1 MASVVLQN
9 IVASEIPVA
18 TAVVPRATVEVP
30 MATATV
36 PMATA
41 TVSPEPQVHT
51 RILTEVFPPNYA
63 ASTVSL
69 GRRTTSPRA
78 SASFVAAAPRANTP
92 PAPPQ
97 VVERPVY
104 IDRIVERIV
113 EKPVYIDR
121 VVEKVVEKIVDR
133 PVYIQSGEHHV
144 RDVEHHVRPLEGRV
158 YAPPVEVAYSDRPFY
173 VNAPAPSVVHTE
185 LPGTKAGNDFPY
197 HDPERGA
204 HFVGHEIDG
213 EGFFSDQLED
223 LYNMFSSGAKKKGR
237 AGRRKT

>member
-1 MASVVLQN
+1 VASVVLQN

-18 TAVVPRATVEVP
+18 TAVVPRASVEVP

-36 PMATA
+36 
-41 TVSPEPQVHT
+41 SSEPHVHT

-69 GRRTTSPRA
+69 GRRTMSPRA

-92 PAPPQ
+92 PTPPR

-144 RDVEHHVRPLEGRV
+144 RPLEGRV
-158 YAPPVEVAYSDRPFY
+158 YAPAVEVAYSDRPFY
-173 VNAPAPSVVHTE
+173 VNAPAPSVVHAE